1 MLATLC
7 FSHLT
12 LRDALFGAVLGN
24 IFGEYREHISY
35 IVSYNPK
42 QKVAFV
48 LISTPKFFFTLG
60 LLIAEGDF
68 EMISSGLYSQNGI
81 LAYMAM
87 NLYLVSD
94 AWSQVAAI
102 IAVAFTSFI
111 LSIIL
116 PNSKNAF
123 MDNNL
128 MSEQNDIQEAA
139 KLKVN
144 MLCQI
149 NLLPDRIVA

>member
-1 MLATLC
+1 MSIENILA
-7 FSHLT
+7 
-12 LRDALFGAVLGN
+12 
-24 IFGEYREHISY
+24 
-35 IVSYNPK
+35 IVSYIPK

-48 LISTPKFFFTLG
+48 LISTPKIFFFTLG

-68 EMISSGLYSQNGI
+68 EMMSSGLYSQNGI

-123 MDNNL
+123 MDKNL
-128 MSEQNDIQEAA
+128 MSEQNDIQEVA

-149 NLLPDRIVA
+149 NLLSNRIVA

>member
-1 MLATLC
+1 MSIENILA
-7 FSHLT
+7 
-12 LRDALFGAVLGN
+12 
-24 IFGEYREHISY
+24 
-35 IVSYNPK
+35 IVSHIPK

-48 LISTPKFFFTLG
+48 LISTPKSFFTLG

-68 EMISSGLYSQNGI
+68 EMMSSGLYSQNGI

-128 MSEQNDIQEAA
+128 MSEQNDIQEVA

-149 NLLPDRIVA
+149 NLLSNRIVA

>member
-1 MLATLC
+1 M
-7 FSHLT
+7 
-12 LRDALFGAVLGN
+12 
-24 IFGEYREHISY
+24 
-35 IVSYNPK
+35 
-42 QKVAFV
+42 
-48 LISTPKFFFTLG
+48 
-60 LLIAEGDF
+60 LIAEGDF
-68 EMISSGLYSQNGI
+68 KMMSSGLYSQNGI

-102 IAVAFTSFI
+102 ISVAFTSFI

-116 PNSKNAF
+116 PNSKNAL

-128 MSEQNDIQEAA
+128 MSEQNGIHEVA

-144 MLCQI
+144 ILCPIKLQL
-149 NLLPDRIVA
+149 NA

>member
-1 MLATLC
+1 M
-7 FSHLT
+7 
-12 LRDALFGAVLGN
+12 
-24 IFGEYREHISY
+24 
-35 IVSYNPK
+35 
-42 QKVAFV
+42 
-48 LISTPKFFFTLG
+48 
-60 LLIAEGDF
+60 
-68 EMISSGLYSQNGI
+68 MSSGLYSQNGI

-116 PNSKNAF
+116 PNSKDTS

-128 MSEQNDIQEAA
+128 MSEQNDIQEPA

-144 MLCQI
+144 ILSPM
-149 NLLPDRIVA
+149 NLLSDRIVA